1 MSNRDCAA
9 VSDTVRAD
17 VGRRTVK
24 SRCPICDG
32 VIDSVPIKYGV
43 KAMMACPHC
52 ATMVVLDVEDAPNAG
67 LHRTSEAQH
76 NEKG

>member
-1 MSNRDCAA
+1 MNDN
-9 VSDTVRAD
+9 VDLL

-43 KAMMACPHC
+43 KAMMVCPHC
-52 ATMVVLDVEDAPNAG
+52 ATMVVLEVENAANAPTGGA
-67 LHRTSEAQH
+67 S
-76 NEKG
+76 

>member
-1 MSNRDCAA
+1 MDNEREAA
-9 VSDTVRAD
+9 IPGTVGAV

-32 VIDSVPIKYGV
+32 AIDSVPIKYGV

-52 ATMVVLDVEDAPNAG
+52 ATTVVLNVEDAPNTTVEG
-67 LHRTSEAQH
+67 RTG
-76 NEKG
+76 NGG

>member
-1 MSNRDCAA
+1 MNENGSAA
-9 VSDTVRAD
+9 FGGTLDSL

-52 ATMVVLDVEDAPNAG
+52 ATMVVLEVEDTPNSVIKP
-67 LHRTSEAQH
+67 TSEKA
-76 NEKG
+76 